1 MFVEKESLNRFALF
15 VVSITI
21 GIDDGRRW
29 MDGGNEY
36 ARINNNTV

>member
-1 MFVEKESLNRFALF
+1 MNRFTLF

-29 MDGGNEY
+29 MDE
-36 ARINNNTV
+36 ATTRINNNMV